1 MAGSWY
7 VIKEGQQEGPYSLEE
22 IRQEIKQGNLKQG
35 NYVWNPEYTRWL
47 RTEQAPELQDLLPPA
62 APPYPGPLPSPTFSS
77 PSGQPAAAGGA
88 RGKRLFLKWGLVAFL
103 ILLITGGSLFLWRS
117 LSPAPNPI
125 AKALF
130 DTAPDEAATA
140 AVNSFLAI
148 AGAERGVE
156 ALVIPLPEEK
166 GSQFGGTGN
175 VVLLNINHEESFEPA
190 ATMEELQMQVMQVA
204 RAVAD
209 ANRLEEL
216 GIVLISCSIFD
227 KNLPAASMIV
237 STAAVEN
244 WVDELIS
251 DEEFIGK
258 TRFRVH
264 DLDLL
269 RALAAQ

>member
-1 MAGSWY
+1 MAVPWY

-35 NYVWNPEYTRWL
+35 NYVWNPGYTGWL

-62 APPYPGPLPSPTFSS
+62 APPHPGPLPSPTFSS
-77 PSGQPAAAGGA
+77 PPGQPATASGA
-88 RGKRLFLKWGLVAFL
+88 RGKRSFLKWGLVAFL

-117 LSPAPNPI
+117 LSPTTNPI
-125 AKALF
+125 AEALF

-140 AVNSFLAI
+140 AVNSYLAI
-148 AGAERGVE
+148 AGAGKGVE
-156 ALVIPLPEEK
+156 ALVIPLPDEK
-166 GSQFGGTGN
+166 GSQFSDPGN
-175 VVLLNINHEESFEPA
+175 IMLLRINHEESFEPA
-190 ATMEELQMQVMQVA
+190 ATVEELQMQVMQVA

-209 ANRLEEL
+209 ANRVEEL
-216 GIVLISCSIFD
+216 GIILISCSIFD
-227 KNLPAASMIV
+227 NNLPAASMIV

-244 WVDELIS
+244 WVDELITY
-251 DEEFIGK
+251 EEFVGK